1 MDVVGDRWSI
11 LLLREAY
18 YGTRRF
24 DEFQYYLGVA
34 PNILS
39 TRLKKFVDLGMMT
52 RVPLPEHGGRYEYL
66 LTKKGRD
73 FFPTYLALKK
83 WGDDLLAEPE
93 GPQVVF
99 KDRISGRPVEYA
111 PLHRGTWGTHMKRLV
126 VAAAVSLTLVPMGA
140 LAQERGGDAALGALS
155 GAVVFGPVGAVAG
168 ALVGYTAGPSIA
180 RSWGLRGS
188 SRRDG
193 QSRVKSRA
201 AAPRAPNPQV
211 VQNGPAASASP
222 PPVQTPAAPPR
233 VQARAAPP
241 VQTLE

>member
-1 MDVVGDRWSI
+1 MNCERYGVKRSRSFNKECSIARAMDVVGDRWSI

-52 RVPLPEHGGRYEYL
+52 RVPLPEHGGRYEYR

-83 WGDDLLAEPE
+83 WGDDWLAEPA

-99 KDRISGRPVEYA
+99 RDRGSGRQIEYPPLLSARGKPLQLEDVEI
-111 PLHRGTWGTHMKRLV
+111 
-126 VAAAVSLTLVPMGA
+126 VAG
-140 LAQERGGDAALGALS
+140 S
-155 GAVVFGPVGAVAG
+155 GAVPFNQKRFGGQPVREMAVKPAG
-168 ALVGYTAGPSIA
+168 ASE
-180 RSWGLRGS
+180 
-188 SRRDG
+188 RRP
-193 QSRVKSRA
+193 KA
-201 AAPRAPNPQV
+201 ATRKK
-211 VQNGPAASASP
+211 
-222 PPVQTPAAPPR
+222 R
-233 VQARAAPP
+233 
-241 VQTLE
+241 